1 MKEKMNRQKSKSI
14 LLIVFVFVFV
24 LILWKLYSYFI
35 NKKYY
40 NRIYHT
46 QYPIFHVYDLIQQ
59 QTNNTTTTE
68 EEPQPNAS
76 LIINDQR
83 TFKQRGIHELMEVQ
97 NGITAFE
104 YFCRS
109 VEIDHDPESVLYI
122 AQIYS
127 NGVHNSVNPNKIV
140 AARIYQVIINNAQK
154 FPQHIVITARQRFTE
169 TTLLNAGDVQPGV
182 LLLPEDYPFE
192 LERSLVFFRD
202 YPQTQQEIRRLQ
214 NEEEERRQ
222 QHFLQRPLREH
233 VTTTMNVH
241 FMDRDEEEQ
250 YINDVIN
257 NLQGEDQ
264 IQQIARVQV
273 VNNDAQNVHSPVVL
287 NSAQKVLESIE
298 MKNAMTFDEC
308 KQCVIDACT
317 KCNVDVQKVQRV
329 LKSFNNQ
336 PHARFKR
343 SDTEIF
349 ITMIQKIQNES
360 NETKRNN
367 LMEIICQQLESCI
380 EKGSVVCNTGRIVRI
395 LSVYDGVDD
404 TVQQI
409 IPEFVI
415 DQELANLA
423 TRVRDTTLQN
433 ATEEQRNS
441 YDTGESNELTNIMTT
456 TFKKE
461 VISTYGKLI
470 PSYTL
475 QNKIDVY
482 SQGF

>member
-1 MKEKMNRQKSKSI
+1 MMKSKNI
-14 LLIVFVFVFV
+14 LLSV
-24 LILWKLYSYFI
+24 LIIVVVLIVWKLYSYFI

-40 NRIYHT
+40 NRLYHT
-46 QYPIFHVYDLIQQ
+46 QDPIFHVYDLIEPRTETQ
-59 QTNNTTTTE
+59 QT
-68 EEPQPNAS
+68 EEPQPNTRLQIQEQRS
-76 LIINDQR
+76 L
-83 TFKQRGIHELMEVQ
+83 KQMGVHELMNL
-97 NGITAFE
+97 NGIEAYN

-109 VEIDHDPESVLYI
+109 VQIDHDPESVLYI

-140 AARIYQVIINNAQK
+140 AARIYQVILNNAQK
-154 FPQHIVITARQRFTE
+154 FPQHIVVTARQRFAE

-182 LLLPEDYPFE
+182 TLLPEDYPFE

-202 YPQTQQEIRRLQ
+202 YPQTQQELRRLQ
-214 NEEEERRQ
+214 NEEQERRQ

-233 VTTTMNVH
+233 VLTTINVNFIH
-241 FMDRDEEEQ
+241 PDEEQQ

-257 NLQGEDQ
+257 NLQNEDQ
-264 IQQIARVQV
+264 IRQIARVQV

-287 NSAQKVLESIE
+287 SSAQKVLDSIE
-298 MKNAMTFDEC
+298 TRKSITFDQC
-308 KQCVIDACT
+308 KSFVIDACT

-329 LKSFNNQ
+329 FKSFNDQ
-336 PHARFKR
+336 THMRFQK
-343 SDTEIF
+343 SDTEVFIF
-349 ITMIQKIQNES
+349 MVQKIQNET

-367 LMEIICQQLESCI
+367 LMEILCKQLESCI

-404 TVQQI
+404 SVQQI

-461 VISTYGKLI
+461 VVSTYGKLL
-470 PSYTL
+470 PSHTL

>member
-1 MKEKMNRQKSKSI
+1 MKSKNI
-14 LLIVFVFVFV
+14 LLSV
-24 LILWKLYSYFI
+24 LIIVVVLIVWKLYSYFI

-40 NRIYHT
+40 NRLYHT
-46 QYPIFHVYDLIQQ
+46 QDPIFHVYDLIEPRTETQ
-59 QTNNTTTTE
+59 QT
-68 EEPQPNAS
+68 EEPQPNTRLQIQEQRS
-76 LIINDQR
+76 L
-83 TFKQRGIHELMEVQ
+83 KQMGVHELMNL
-97 NGITAFE
+97 NGIEAYN

-109 VEIDHDPESVLYI
+109 VQIDHDPESVLYI

-140 AARIYQVIINNAQK
+140 AARIYQVILNNAQK
-154 FPQHIVITARQRFTE
+154 FPQHIVVTARQRFAE

-182 LLLPEDYPFE
+182 TLLPEDYPFE

-202 YPQTQQEIRRLQ
+202 YPQTQQELRRLQ
-214 NEEEERRQ
+214 NEEQERRQ
-222 QHFLQRPLREH
+222 QHFLQHPLREH
-233 VTTTMNVH
+233 VLTTINVNFIH
-241 FMDRDEEEQ
+241 PDEEQQ

-257 NLQGEDQ
+257 NLQNEDQ
-264 IQQIARVQV
+264 IRQIARVQV

-287 NSAQKVLESIE
+287 SSAQKVLDSIE
-298 MKNAMTFDEC
+298 TRKSITFDQC
-308 KQCVIDACT
+308 KSFVIDACT

-329 LKSFNNQ
+329 FKSFNDQ
-336 PHARFKR
+336 THMRFQK
-343 SDTEIF
+343 SDTEVFIF
-349 ITMIQKIQNES
+349 MVQKIQNET

-367 LMEIICQQLESCI
+367 LMEILCKQLESCI

-404 TVQQI
+404 SVQQI

-461 VISTYGKLI
+461 VVSTYGKLL
-470 PSYTL
+470 PSHTL

>member
-1 MKEKMNRQKSKSI
+1 MMKSKNI
-14 LLIVFVFVFV
+14 LLSV
-24 LILWKLYSYFI
+24 LIIVVVLIVWKLYSYFI

-40 NRIYHT
+40 NRLYHT
-46 QYPIFHVYDLIQQ
+46 QDPIFHVYDLIEPRTETQ
-59 QTNNTTTTE
+59 QT
-68 EEPQPNAS
+68 EEPQPNTRLQIQEQRS
-76 LIINDQR
+76 L
-83 TFKQRGIHELMEVQ
+83 KQMGIHELMNL
-97 NGITAFE
+97 NGIEAYN

-109 VEIDHDPESVLYI
+109 VQIDHDPESVLYI

-140 AARIYQVIINNAQK
+140 AARIYQVILNNAQK
-154 FPQHIVITARQRFTE
+154 FPQHIVVTARQRFAE

-182 LLLPEDYPFE
+182 TLLPEDYPFE

-202 YPQTQQEIRRLQ
+202 YPQTQQELRRLQ
-214 NEEEERRQ
+214 NEEQERRQ

-233 VTTTMNVH
+233 VLTTINVNFIH
-241 FMDRDEEEQ
+241 PDEEQQ

-257 NLQGEDQ
+257 NLQNEDQ
-264 IQQIARVQV
+264 IRQIARVQV

-287 NSAQKVLESIE
+287 SSAQKVLDSIE
-298 MKNAMTFDEC
+298 TRKSITFDQC
-308 KQCVIDACT
+308 KSFVIDACT

-329 LKSFNNQ
+329 FKSFNDQ
-336 PHARFKR
+336 THMRFQK
-343 SDTEIF
+343 SDTEVFIF
-349 ITMIQKIQNES
+349 MVQKIQNET

-367 LMEIICQQLESCI
+367 LMEILCKQLESCI

-404 TVQQI
+404 SVQQI

-461 VISTYGKLI
+461 VVSTYGKLL
-470 PSYTL
+470 PSHTL